1 MIEKYTR
8 PDGLTDE
15 ERVVMDSLIFAWN
28 QFLELE
34 VQHPSDA
41 PDFADGIHRCQQSL
55 ALRVV
60 RREYPEGWYVNK

>member
-1 MIEKYTR
+1 MIEKDTR

-15 ERVVMDSLIFAWN
+15 EGMVMDALITAWN

-34 VQHPSDA
+34 VQHTSDA

>member
-1 MIEKYTR
+1 MIEKITR
-8 PDGLTDE
+8 SDGLTDE
-15 ERVVMDSLIFAWN
+15 EGMVMDALITAWN

-34 VQHPSDA
+34 VQHLSDA

-60 RREYPEGWYVNK
+60 RR

>member
-1 MIEKYTR
+1 MIEKITR
-8 PDGLTDE
+8 SDGLTE
-15 ERVVMDSLIFAWN
+15 EEGMVMDALITAWN
-28 QFLELE
+28 QLVELE